1 MLRHILL
8 AALIVFSSLAAHAEV
23 LNDSEEH
30 IMPAGDRWT
39 PWPWSM
45 AQPFPWNDI
54 RGMWKVQ
61 QDDFVSYFALKVV
74 RSRST
79 GIRQL
84 QVKQIDGQNC
94 KVIATGVGIEKGS
107 RVLAQMTSRSGVTYR
122 VHLTSFDQKDSPQA
136 PLKGAESLHKVMVL
150 SIGDLDQKG
159 VDQMAHIQILKVSR
173 YLDLR
178 ICTEDLKK

>member
-8 AALIVFSSLAAHAEV
+8 AALIAFSSSAAHADV
-23 LNDSEEH
+23 LSDSEEH

-61 QDDFVSYFALKVV
+61 QDDYISYFALKVV
-74 RSRST
+74 RPRAT
-79 GIRQL
+79 GMRQL
-84 QVKQIDGQNC
+84 QVKQIDGQTC

-107 RVLAQMTSRSGVTYR
+107 RVLAQMTSKSGVTYR
-122 VHLTSFDQKDSPQA
+122 VHLTSFDQKDSPQE
-136 PLKGAESLHKVMVL
+136 PLKGTENPNKVMVL

-159 VDQMAHIQILKVSR
+159 LDHMAHMQILKVSR

>member
-8 AALIVFSSLAAHAEV
+8 ATLIALSSLAAPAEV
-23 LNDSEEH
+23 LDAPEEH

-61 QDDFVSYFALKVV
+61 QDDYISYFALKVV
-74 RSRST
+74 RPRAT

-84 QVKQIDGQNC
+84 QVKQIDGQTC

-122 VHLTSFDQKDSPQA
+122 VHLTSFDQKDSPQE
-136 PLKGAESLHKVMVL
+136 PLKGAENPSKVMVL

-159 VDQMAHIQILKVSR
+159 LDHMAHMQILKVSR

>member
-1 MLRHILL
+1 MFRHILI
-8 AALIVFSSLAAHAEV
+8 AALIALSSLAAHADV
-23 LNDSEEH
+23 SRDPEEH

-45 AQPFPWNDI
+45 AQPFPWGDI

-61 QDDFVSYFALKVV
+61 QGDYVSYFALKVV
-74 RSRST
+74 RPRPTS
-79 GIRQL
+79 IRQL
-84 QVKQIDGQNC
+84 QVKQIDGQTC
-94 KVIATGVGIEKGS
+94 KVIATGVGLEKGS

-136 PLKGAESLHKVMVL
+136 PLKGTENPRKVMVL

-159 VDQMAHIQILKVSR
+159 ADQMAHIQIMKVSR

-178 ICTEDLKK
+178 ICAEDLKK